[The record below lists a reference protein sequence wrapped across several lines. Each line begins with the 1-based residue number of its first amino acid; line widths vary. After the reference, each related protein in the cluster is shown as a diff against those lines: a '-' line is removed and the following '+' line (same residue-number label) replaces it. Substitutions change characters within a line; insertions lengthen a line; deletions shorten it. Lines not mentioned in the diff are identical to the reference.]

1 MTKKPEQP
9 QSKLAHQ
16 QSFKMLL
23 KSNFHQLI
31 RDIIVPIRVIFS
43 IFIVFVMFLIADQIL
58 FSIFVWQVQNIK
70 SRVPFVGW
78 VLDGVQVFSILAVS
92 IYFTYSTI
100 AGLQVQRQIASQIE
114 KRAGIDEGK

>member
-1 MTKKPEQP
+1 MTKKPKQP